1 MVFLIEELDGD
12 FVKSYT
18 DSIDVTDFNK
28 YIRENKWLYD
38 RVLDNRCWYSIATL
52 FILLNRFIEI
62 YVSY

>member
-1 MVFLIEELDGD
+1 MIYERRIIDIIKMVFLIEELDGD

-38 RVLDNRCWYSIATL
+38 RVLVDIPSLPYL
-52 FILLNRFIEI
+52 FF
-62 YVSY
+62 

>member
-1 MVFLIEELDGD
+1 MIYERRIIDIIKMVFLIEELDGD

-38 RVLDNRCWYSIATL
+38 RVLDNRC
-52 FILLNRFIEI
+52 
-62 YVSY
+62 